1 MNDNNDDEDD
11 EAGQGL
17 VSHNVEDDNED
28 RDEPSEA
35 LGSGRQTSIVALT
48 SLSAAETSPTGL
60 RRSSASTS
68 SPQMTHRSTDLLN
81 ARIDHLSK

>member
-1 MNDNNDDEDD
+1 MNENNDDEDD
-11 EAGQGL
+11 EGQGL
-17 VSHNVEDDNED
+17 VSHNIEDDNED
-28 RDEPSEA
+28 REEPSEA